1 MLSTVHTFYPT
12 GMPIYHIL
20 EMLQMAIGEKP
31 VRRQVQRGRSQLVG
45 TLVHQSP
52 KLISRKRFR
61 VKEIEEEW

>member
-31 VRRQVQRGRSQLVG
+31 ARRQRQRGRAQLVG

-52 KLISRKRFR
+52 KLISRNRFR
-61 VKEIEEEW
+61 VKQIVQEW